1 MIFSPFL
8 NKYLFSEKKSDY
20 NLTVQDMRAKKIV
33 LTPLISAGEIK
44 KRVKSLA
51 AEIDS
56 FFEADDIIALGV
68 LKGALFFMSD
78 LLKQM
83 RNDMIYDFIQAKS
96 YEGTLSTKSVK
107 ILKEPNL
114 NLHKK
119 RVLLIEDILDTGFTL
134 KGIINYLDGKK
145 VKDIYICT
153 LLDKKGRREVN
164 IKADFIGFEIDNLFV
179 VGYGLDYDEKFR
191 NLKNISVLNIIS

>member
-1 MIFSPFL
+1 
-8 NKYLFSEKKSDY
+8 
-20 NLTVQDMRAKKIV
+20 MRAKKIV